1 MDILIGI
8 LKIILAIVL
17 ATIAGKG
24 VAKLKL
30 PAILGWLITGMIIG
44 PYAFNLLNNE
54 LLNAHWYKSVS
65 HFFEC
70 AVGLMFAKELIF
82 KKLKAYGKQIMTI
95 TIFESVGTFVVVS
108 AVFAVVCNILNMP
121 LYLSIVFGGIAL
133 ATAPAP
139 SLSIVSEFKTKG
151 SITNSLI
158 PIAML
163 DDVVAIIVFFT
174 VNSYI
179 ASLGSSESSSVLSVI
194 FVSVALPIILG
205 IIIGYATSF
214 ILKKDL
220 KKNQVMLATLFSLV
234 ITFVV
239 SYCVDN
245 FVLPTPSLNY
255 MLVGMAT
262 FTTVANLIPEHKM
275 EQVAGS
281 VTPIIGIGFI
291 IMIMNL
297 GAPLDYHLIL
307 NAGLLTAIY
316 IISRAFGKYFST
328 YAGAKVSK
336 AEDKVKK
343 YLGFVL
349 LPHSGVSLVF
359 TGMAVASLNTF
370 DTESAI
376 IVQGTIAAAAVIN
389 EVFAVIIAK
398 KGFEWGGEIT
408 LKK

>member
-1 MDILIGI
+1 MEIIIG
-8 LKIILAIVL
+8 LGKLVVAIVV
-17 ATIAGKG
+17 ATIIGKG

-30 PAILGWLITGMIIG
+30 PAILGWLLTGMLLG
-44 PYAFNLLNNE
+44 PYAIGILERDLLD
-54 LLNAHWYKSVS
+54 AHWYKSFS

-70 AVGLMFAKELIF
+70 AVGVMFAKELIF
-82 KKLKAYGKQIMTI
+82 KKLKTLGKQIMTI
-95 TIFESVGTFVVVS
+95 TIFESVGTFAIVS
-108 AVFAVVCNILNMP
+108 AVFAVVCHLLNLP

-151 SITNSLI
+151 HITDTLI

-179 ASLGSSESSSVLSVI
+179 TSLGTGESGSVVSVI
-194 FVSVALPIILG
+194 LISVALPIVLG
-205 IIIGYATSF
+205 MAVGYMISFLLKRDLEKRGTVCATF
-214 ILKKDL
+214 G
-220 KKNQVMLATLFSLV
+220 SLV
-234 ITFVV
+234 LTFVI
-239 SYCVDN
+239 SYIVDN
-245 FVLPTPSLNY
+245 FILATPSLNY

-262 FTTVANLIPEHKM
+262 FTTIANLIPEEKM
-275 EQVAGS
+275 ERVVNAMMLM
-281 VTPIIGIGFI
+281 VGIGFI
-291 IMIMNL
+291 MMIMNL

-307 NAGLLTAIY
+307 DAGLLTGIY

-328 YAGAKVSK
+328 YFGAKVSK
-336 AEDKVKK
+336 AEENVKK

-370 DTESAI
+370 DTEGAV

-389 EVFAVIIAK
+389 EIFAVIIAK
-398 KGFEWGGEIT
+398 KGFEWGGEIE
-408 LKK
+408 K